1 MNPVAI
7 IFDNFGPYHLAR
19 LRAAADTCD
28 LLAIEVAG
36 RSATYA
42 WDASRGAEKFR
53 RETLIESGTSDGVP
67 RGEIARRLRAT
78 LERFNPAVVV
88 VPGWAS
94 PAAWATM
101 QWCTQRRVAMVCL
114 SESTSHDETPAAW
127 KRMLKS
133 RLVRLF
139 SAALVGGQR
148 HVENLTQ
155 LGFPA
160 ERVAFGYDAVDN
172 DYFAKN
178 ADAARANAVETRNK
192 LNVPAYFFLASARF
206 VEKKNLERLLEAFAQ
221 YRNGGGTWSLV
232 LLGDGPLRPAL
243 EKRRDELGLGA
254 HVLMPGFRQYGELP
268 AYYAFAGAFIHAS
281 MVEPWGLVVN
291 EAAASG
297 LPLLVS
303 NRCGCAPELV
313 SDGVNGFT
321 FDPADVGALAAHME
335 KIAAPDFPR
344 AAFSAAS
351 RATVAPWGPQ
361 RFAQGLAQAIDTAH
375 AHAPTSVGMIDRNLL
390 SFLARR

>member
-19 LRAAADTCD
+19 LRAAAGTCD

-36 RSATYA
+36 QSSTYA
-42 WDASRGAEKFR
+42 WDASRNAEPFR
-53 RETLIESGTSDGVP
+53 RETLIEAGTSANLP
-67 RGEIARRLRAT
+67 RGEIGRRLGPM

-94 PAAWATM
+94 PAAWAAM
-101 QWCTQRRVAMVCL
+101 QWCTQRSVAMVCM
-114 SESTSHDETPAAW
+114 SESTSYDETPAAW
-127 KRMLKS
+127 KRLLKS

-155 LGFPA
+155 LGFA
-160 ERVAFGYDAVDN
+160 ADHIAFGYDAVDN
-172 DYFAKN
+172 DYFSAN
-178 ADAARANAVETRNK
+178 ADAARTDEKRRQLK
-192 LNVPAYFFLASARF
+192 LPGDFFLASARF
-206 VEKKNLERLLEAFAQ
+206 VEKKNLERLLEAFVR

-243 EKRRDELGLGA
+243 EKLSDELGLSDQ
-254 HVLMPGFRQYGELP
+254 VLMPGFRQYGELP
-268 AYYAFAGAFIHAS
+268 AYYALAGAFIHAS
-281 MVEPWGLVVN
+281 TVEPWGLVVN

-297 LPLLVS
+297 LPLIVS

-313 SDGVNGFT
+313 RDGVNGFT
-321 FDPADVGALAAHME
+321 FDPTDVQALATYME
-335 KIAAPDFPR
+335 SVAAADFPR
-344 AAFSAAS
+344 AAFAAAS
-351 RATVAPWGPQ
+351 HETVAPWGPA
-361 RFAQGLAQAIDTAH
+361 RFAQGLSQAIDTALTH
-375 AHAPTSVGMIDRNLL
+375 PPAPAGMIDRNLL

>member
-19 LRAAADTCD
+19 LRAVAATCD
-28 LLAIEVAG
+28 LLAIEIAG

-42 WDASRGAEKFR
+42 WESSSEADPFR
-53 RETLIESGTSDGVP
+53 RETLIEYGASDAVA
-67 RGEIARRLRAT
+67 RGEVARGLRAS

-94 PAAWATM
+94 PAAWAAM

-127 KRMLKS
+127 KHALKR

-148 HVENLTQ
+148 HIENLTQ
-155 LGFPA
+155 LGFPSDCIA
-160 ERVAFGYDAVDN
+160 LGYDAVDN
-172 DYFAKN
+172 DYFSSN
-178 ADAARANAVETRNK
+178 ADAARTDEMREQLK
-192 LNVPAYFFLASARF
+192 LPEKFFLASARF
-206 VEKKNLERLLEAFAQ
+206 VEKKNLERLLQAFAQ

-243 EKRRDELGLGA
+243 EKLRDDLNLGEQ
-254 HVLMPGFRQYGELP
+254 VIMPGFRQYGELP
-268 AYYAFAGAFIHAS
+268 AYYALAGAFIHAS
-281 MVEPWGLVVN
+281 LVEPWGLVVN

-313 SDGVNGFT
+313 RDGVNGFT
-321 FDPADVGALAAHME
+321 FDPADVQSLTTYME
-335 KIAAPDFPR
+335 LVAAPDFPR
-344 AAFSAAS
+344 TAFAAAS
-351 RATVAPWGPQ
+351 RKTVAPWGPQ
-361 RFAQGLAQAIDTAH
+361 RFAQGLTQAIDTAL
-375 AHAPTSVGMIDRNLL
+375 ANAPTLPGVIDRNLL